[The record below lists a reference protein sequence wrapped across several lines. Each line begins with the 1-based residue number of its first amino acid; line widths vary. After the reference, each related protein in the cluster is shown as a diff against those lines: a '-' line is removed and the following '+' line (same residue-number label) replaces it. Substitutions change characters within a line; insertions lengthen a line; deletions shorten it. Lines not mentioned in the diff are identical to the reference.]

1 MPEKN
6 TVTEVRV
13 PVKHPDRRW
22 IYINDEYVFSL
33 SEDIFFSNPL
43 QVGDILT
50 DGEIEHYQKLD
61 KIYRIKEAAFQL
73 LDYRQRSQREMM
85 IRLRKKGWA
94 QEEITPVIEELIELG
109 YLNDLEFAR
118 AFSHDKVKLRKIGP
132 IALRYELYKTGVD
145 KEIIDNV
152 VDEIYEQ
159 FPVDSLVQSIL
170 KKKGINSGKQLD
182 KKEKKKLVDLL
193 RRKGFN
199 WADIEPFISQLT

>member
-1 MPEKN
+1 MTEKN

-33 SEDIFFSNPL
+33 SEDIFFSNPF

-50 DGEIEHYQKLD
+50 DSEIEQYQKLD
-61 KIYRIKEAAFQL
+61 KLYRIKEAAFRL

-85 IRLRKKGWA
+85 IRLRKTGWT

-118 AFSHDKVKLRKIGP
+118 AFSHDKVKLRNVGP
-132 IALRYELYKTGVD
+132 IALRHELFKTGVD
-145 KEIIDNV
+145 KEIIDKV

-170 KKKGINSGKQLD
+170 NKKRIDFAKKLD

-199 WADIEPFISQLT
+199 WTDIEPFISELV